1 MIAASGVTSAQAE
14 HESAV
19 RDAIVA
25 AVQEQTG
32 GAAVTLDVRV
42 VEIPSGVSPDQA
54 DIEAGA
60 RFGRPSRFRLRAG
73 ARSIGYAVAVVHA
86 TSRHLT
92 TTRAI
97 RAGETVGPDDFQEA
111 TAGLGGLP
119 MESLPGPEQVTGA
132 ITTRALSAG
141 EAITA
146 RLVRMP
152 PAVRSGDVVSTRVIV
167 EGVEAVGVATALQ
180 SGNVGDV
187 IRLVNPESR
196 RQLRGRITGK
206 AAVEVQ
212 HES

>member
-1 MIAASGVTSAQAE
+1 MIAASGVTAAQVE

-19 RDAIVA
+19 RSAIAA
-25 AVQEQTG
+25 AVEQQTG
-32 GAAVTLDVRV
+32 AGAVTLDIRV
-42 VEIPSGVSPDQA
+42 VEIPSGVSPDGA
-54 DIEAGA
+54 GVEAGA
-60 RFGRPSRFRLRAG
+60 RFGRPSRFRLLAG
-73 ARSIGYAVAVVHA
+73 KRSIGYAVVVVHA
-86 TSRHLT
+86 ASRHLKAA
-92 TTRAI
+92 RAV
-97 RAGETVGPDDFQEA
+97 RAGETIAPGDLVEA
-111 TAGLGGLP
+111 RADLGGLP
-119 MESLPGPEQVTGA
+119 IEPLPGPEQVIGGT
-132 ITTRALSAG
+132 TTRALAAG

-152 PAVRSGDVVSTRVIV
+152 PAVRSGDVVSTRVVV